1 MDEAER
7 GRLSS
12 VHYCRGAYAWR
23 DCVRI
28 AWAYVHMR
36 YDMFANKCDGEGRRE
51 EKGGTGFSIIRW
63 CDN

>member
-28 AWAYVHMR
+28 ALASVRMR
-36 YDMFANKCDGEGRRE
+36 YDMFAIKCGGRGEERVGR
-51 EKGGTGFSIIRW
+51 GGIFEFPLV
-63 CDN
+63 